1 MIERFSEKDIKDLL
15 VLSKLEKWDYSEADL
30 HTIFSSGDV
39 FGHRN
44 EKGNIVSSVAVILY
58 KNQSAFIGMVIVR
71 KDYRKQ
77 GLAGQLMKHC
87 LQTLSPEVNA
97 YLIATKEGEH
107 LYKKAGF
114 KTVDY
119 VSKYISSEYIP
130 RAFKTSGVYTR
141 SLTRR
146 DFKEVVKLDEA
157 AFGDNRKL
165 FLKSRIQQ
173 AEKAVVLQNEQ
184 NKMTGYGL
192 AVRTPSN
199 IVIGPVIAPNAEA
212 AMLVIDELAK
222 NYKEKLRIDLS
233 SHEETLKKLMENH
246 GFQLQNE
253 PPVMAYGVN
262 PLPARQGNLFAI
274 AAQAFG

>member
-1 MIERFSEKDIKDLL
+1 
-15 VLSKLEKWDYSEADL
+15 
-30 HTIFSSGDV
+30 
-39 FGHRN
+39 
-44 EKGNIVSSVAVILY
+44 
-58 KNQSAFIGMVIVR
+58 
-71 KDYRKQ
+71 
-77 GLAGQLMKHC
+77 MKHC

-130 RAFKTSGVYTR
+130 RAFKASGVYTR

-146 DFKEVVKLDEA
+146 DFKEVVKLD
-157 AFGDNRKL
+157 
-165 FLKSRIQQ
+165 
-173 AEKAVVLQNEQ
+173 
-184 NKMTGYGL
+184 
-192 AVRTPSN
+192 
-199 IVIGPVIAPNAEA
+199 EA

>member
-44 EKGNIVSSVAVILY
+44 EKGNIVSSLAVVLY

-71 KDYRKQ
+71 RDYRKQ
-77 GLAGQLMKHC
+77 GLAWQLMKHC
-87 LQTLSPEVNA
+87 LQTLCPEVNA

-130 RAFKTSGVYTR
+130 RAFKASGVYTR

-146 DFKEVVKLDEA
+146 DFKEVVKLD
-157 AFGDNRKL
+157 
-165 FLKSRIQQ
+165 
-173 AEKAVVLQNEQ
+173 
-184 NKMTGYGL
+184 
-192 AVRTPSN
+192 
-199 IVIGPVIAPNAEA
+199 EA

-233 SHEETLKKLMENH
+233 SHEETLKKLVENH

>member
-1 MIERFSEKDIKDLL
+1 MIERFSEKDIKGLL

-30 HTIFSSGDV
+30 HTIFSTRDV

-44 EKGNIVSSVAVILY
+44 EKGDIVSSVAVVLY
-58 KNQSAFIGMVIVR
+58 ENQSAFIGMVIVR

-87 LQTLSPEVNA
+87 LQILSPEVNA

-130 RAFKTSGVYTR
+130 RAFKASGFYTR

-146 DFKEVVKLDEA
+146 DFKEVLKLDEA

-173 AEKAVVLQNEQ
+173 SEKAVVLQNEQ
-184 NKMTGYGL
+184 NKIMGYGL

-199 IVIGPVIAPNAEA
+199 IVIGPVVAPHAEV

-222 NYKEKLRIDLS
+222 SYKEKLRIDLS
-233 SHEETLKKLMENH
+233 SHEETLKKLVENH

-262 PLPARQGNLFAI
+262 SLSARQGNLFAI

>member
-1 MIERFSEKDIKDLL
+1 MIETFSEKDIKGLL
-15 VLSKLEKWDYSEADL
+15 LLSRLEKWDYSEADL
-30 HTIFSSGDV
+30 HTIFSSGNV

-44 EKGNIVSSVAVILY
+44 EKGDIVSSVAVVLY
-58 KNQSAFIGMVIVR
+58 ENQSAFIGMVIVR

-87 LQTLSPEVNA
+87 LQILSPEVNA

-119 VSKYISSEYIP
+119 VSKYISNEYIP
-130 RAFKTSGVYTR
+130 RAFKASGFYTR

-192 AVRTPSN
+192 AVRTSSN
-199 IVIGPVIAPNAEA
+199 IVIGPVVAPNAEA

-222 NYKEKLRIDLS
+222 NYNEKLRIDLS
-233 SHEETLKKLMENH
+233 SHEETLKKLVENH

-262 PLPARQGNLFAI
+262 SLPARHGNLFAI

>member
-1 MIERFSEKDIKDLL
+1 MIETFSEKDIKGLL
-15 VLSKLEKWDYSEADL
+15 LLSQLEKWDYSEADL
-30 HTIFSSGDV
+30 HTIFSSGNV

-44 EKGNIVSSVAVILY
+44 ENGDIVSSAAVISY
-58 KNQSAFIGMVIVR
+58 KNHSAFIGMVIVR

-87 LQTLSPEVNA
+87 LHNLFPEINA

-107 LYKKAGF
+107 LYKTAGF
-114 KTVDY
+114 KIVDY

-130 RAFKTSGVYTR
+130 RAFKASGFYTK
-141 SLTRR
+141 SLKNS
-146 DFKEVVKLDEA
+146 DIEEAVKLDEA
-157 AFGDNRKL
+157 AFGDNRER
-165 FLKSRIQQ
+165 FLKKRIQQ
-173 AEKAVVLQNEQ
+173 AEKAVVLQNEL
-184 NKMTGYGL
+184 NKMMGYGL

-199 IVIGPVIAPNAEA
+199 IVIGPVVAPSAEA

-222 NYKEKLRIDLS
+222 SYKEKLRIDLS
-233 SHEETLKKLMENH
+233 SHAEMLKNLIENH

-253 PPVMAYGVN
+253 PPVMAYGSN
-262 PLPARQGNLFAI
+262 TISAGNSTLFAI

>member
-44 EKGNIVSSVAVILY
+44 EKGNIVSSLAVVLY

-71 KDYRKQ
+71 RDYRKQ
-77 GLAGQLMKHC
+77 GLAWQLMKHC
-87 LQTLSPEVNA
+87 LQTLCPEVNA

-119 VSKYISSEYIP
+119 VSKYISSEYIL
-130 RAFKTSGVYTR
+130 RAFKASGFYTR
-141 SLTRR
+141 SLARR
-146 DFKEVVKLDEA
+146 DFKEVVNLDEE

-199 IVIGPVIAPNAEA
+199 IVIGPVVAPNAEA
-212 AMLVIDELAK
+212 AMLIIDELAK

-233 SHEETLKKLMENH
+233 SHEETLKKLVENH